1 MDRTLTGQTVT
12 LTDGS
17 KINVGKLLGEGGQ
30 GWVYEVEHKD
40 EKLALKWYKR
50 QPSNTFYENLCKNA
64 QDGAPSQH
72 FIWPIAVTRIE
83 HDSFGYLMPLRPANY
98 HDFADFRLAKCR
110 FLSFFAITVAAMEV
124 CEAFRRLHACGLS
137 YQDLNDGNF
146 FIDPATGHVLICDND
161 NVFPHGQES
170 GILGKARYMA
180 PEVVSGQK
188 RPDIYSDRFSLSVIL
203 YMLFCLDHP
212 FEGSNVVRYPC
223 MTEEIER
230 RLFGAELLFMHD
242 LADSSNH
249 PVPGVHNNDMVMW
262 PLLPSVLRNAF
273 MAELGQYKLHHPEQR
288 CTELEWLNVL
298 TKTRDC
304 LTRCPHC
311 GDETFVN
318 LATDETETC
327 IAPRCHR
334 TFQVDYCIHIAGNRR
349 LPLLPG
355 ALLYFER
362 DDHPEAR
369 VVRKPGDDDL
379 LLMQNVSSK
388 LWAVYTPSGKVIV
401 VEPRGFVPIKAGLSI
416 TRQTG
421 AERLFIKSSTETN
434 TL

>member
-30 GWVYEVEHKD
+30 GCVYEVEHKG

-50 QPSNTFYENLCKNA
+50 QPSRAFYENICKNA

-72 FIWPIAVTRIE
+72 FVWPMAVTRIE
-83 HDSFGYLMPLRPANY
+83 HDSFGYLMPLRPDNY

-110 FLSFFAITVAAMEV
+110 FHSFMAITVAAMEI
-124 CEAFRRLHACGLS
+124 CDAFRLLHAQGLS

-180 PEVVSGQK
+180 PEVVSGKK
-188 RPDIYSDRFSLSVIL
+188 RPDTYSDRFSLSVIL

-212 FEGSNVVRYPC
+212 FEGNNVVRYPC
-223 MTEEIER
+223 MTEEIEC
-230 RLFGAELLFMHD
+230 RLFGTELLFMHD
-242 LADSSNH
+242 PNNDSNR
-249 PVPGVHNNDMVMW
+249 PVPGVHNNDLVMW
-262 PLLPSVLRNAF
+262 PLLPQILRETF
-273 MAELGQYKLHHPEQR
+273 MDEFGQDKLHNPEQR
-288 CTELEWLNVL
+288 RTELEWLNVL
-298 TKTRDC
+298 TRTRDC

-311 GDETFVN
+311 GDETFVTLSADGN
-318 LATDETETC
+318 ASC

-334 TFQVDYCIHIAGNRR
+334 TFHVDHCVHLGTNRR

-355 ALLYFER
+355 VQLYFER
-362 DDHPEAR
+362 DTLPEAR
-369 VVRKPGDDDL
+369 VVRKPDDASL
-379 LLMQNVSSK
+379 LLMQNVSPMP
-388 LWAVYTPSGKVIV
+388 WAVYTPSGKVIA

-421 AERLFIKSSTETN
+421 VERLFIKSSTDN
-434 TL
+434 N